1 MAHFGRLTSRV
12 PAVLVLAI
20 VAAVT
25 TVLAFGLLRS
35 QAVSATTAAGFWYE
49 QGSLTLPAGV
59 LQRLGAPLTTA
70 EVESIERI
78 SRGEVEQAFAG
89 LRFALTDSRDAFWR
103 VGVVRTLA
111 RRGRSPNAGQ
121 SVDMGPLGGSGSVAF
136 DLVALNAVRYAPQH
150 ASRQTIVEGIG
161 RGVGRVAVHE
171 FAHQIAGAAGVH
183 DERDE
188 NSYEYPSP
196 DRASQY
202 YGQLHWSVAA
212 PLLRQKI
219 GR

>member
-1 MAHFGRLTSRV
+1 MHALGRFISRT

-20 VAAVT
+20 VAAASTAV
-25 TVLAFGLLRS
+25 AFAVVRW
-35 QAVSATTAAGFWYE
+35 QAGGATTAAGFWYE
-49 QGSLTLPAGV
+49 QGSLTLPAGA
-59 LQRLGAPLTTA
+59 LHQLGAPLTST

-78 SRGEVEQAFAG
+78 SRQEVERAFAG
-89 LRFALTDSRDAFWR
+89 LRLALTDSRDAFWR
-103 VGVVRTLA
+103 VAVVRTLA
-111 RRGRSPNAGQ
+111 RRGRLPNAGQ
-121 SVDMGPLGGSGSVAF
+121 SVGLGPLGGSGSVAF

-150 ASRQTIVEGIG
+150 ASRQAIVEGIA

-171 FAHQIAGAAGVH
+171 FAHQIAGAVDVH
-183 DERDE
+183 DEDDE

-202 YGQLHWSVAA
+202 YGQLHWTIAA